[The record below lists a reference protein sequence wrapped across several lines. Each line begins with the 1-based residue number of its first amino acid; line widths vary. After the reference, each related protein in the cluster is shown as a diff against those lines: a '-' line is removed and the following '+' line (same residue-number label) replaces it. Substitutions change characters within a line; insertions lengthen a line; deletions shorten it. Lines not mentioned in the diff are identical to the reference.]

1 MENEERA
8 KLVLKVIRSINSHRA
23 VEGLESLS
31 DEDLPL
37 WKDILINAP
46 SAIFVNRASVERYVK
61 EKLKQR
67 RT

>member
-37 WKDILINAP
+37 WKDILMKAP
-46 SAIFVNRASVERYVK
+46 AEIFVNRASVERYVK
-61 EKLKQR
+61 EKLKQQMI
-67 RT
+67 